1 MMNVLGTGHFNPQ
14 AALSR
19 GSQMNSVN
27 TGAAEES
34 EKKQR
39 TLEEEK
45 KRFRILCCL

>member
-1 MMNVLGTGHFNPQ
+1 MNALGAGNFNPQ
-14 AALSR
+14 AALGR
-19 GSQMNSVN
+19 GSQMNPVN

-45 KRFRILCCL
+45 KR